1 VIGRCL
7 VGLFVLILA
16 ASTETSAQKSSGLPR
31 AIETAFRKAYP
42 NATILHASRERRNGQ
57 VVYEVESRD
66 GSTQRDL
73 VYDLAGQALEIE
85 ETIPADSMP
94 PAVRTALER
103 DAPGAAIVRAERVT
117 SAAGISYEI
126 LVRRSG
132 LARSLTYDAAGRRR
146 P

>member
-1 VIGRCL
+1 MRGGSFPSPVTVSPTPGAGDTAHPRESCSCCRSKSGATPSASGTALEVIVIGRCL
-7 VGLFVLILA
+7 VGLFVLMLA

-85 ETIPADSMP
+85 ET
-94 PAVRTALER
+94 
-103 DAPGAAIVRAERVT
+103 
-117 SAAGISYEI
+117 
-126 LVRRSG
+126 
-132 LARSLTYDAAGRRR
+132 
-146 P
+146 